1 MRVEFVQGRQRLS
14 LGDGWKVAIRSALQ
28 ENLPLTLT
36 LVELLDNNT
45 TSRNAKNTL
54 RFEQVAV
61 LAKVV
66 DDHRNRVKAPLTS
79 LKI

>member
-1 MRVEFVQGRQRLS
+1 MKNIRQSNKQRVV
-14 LGDGWKVAIRSALQ
+14 
-28 ENLPLTLT
+28 T
-36 LVELLDNNT
+36 LVLWEEPIVQVWNYPKRILYHLPIQPT
-45 TSRNAKNTL
+45 M
-54 RFEQVAV
+54 QVAV